1 MSKNWPKISFF
12 VHRIILKKL
21 FTSKMGNFVIFWP
34 NFQQNSKIFEWA
46 LWAMST
52 IFDTPL
58 LPPSPPPDEVH
69 FQR

>member
-1 MSKNWPKISFF
+1 
-12 VHRIILKKL
+12 
-21 FTSKMGNFVIFWP
+21 MGNFVIFWP
-34 NFQQNSKIFEWA
+34 NFQQNSKIYWQAICGLA